1 MRKKIFYWLGK
12 EFVAISCEGVAG
24 RTAAEQAQGIFRR
37 MEDELRGS
45 GLSLP
50 NTVRTR
56 LWGKDR
62 ASRNE
67 GSDERVGIL
76 SGSARSVSS
85 SYIAPE
91 RFDSEALVALDLL
104 AMRPSQAGAQKTLK
118 EYEPPITPLR
128 YLVYD
133 SVVFLSGVT
142 AVLPTLREQMAD
154 ILPRITGS
162 LADAGSDWERVVKVS
177 FFLHRSQTKEALEKL
192 FREAVKTAVPVVE
205 FGFVDGYSSEGKLIE
220 IEVTAR
226 R

>member
-1 MRKKIFYWLGK
+1 
-12 EFVAISCEGVAG
+12 
-24 RTAAEQAQGIFRR
+24 
-37 MEDELRGS
+37 
-45 GLSLP
+45 
-50 NTVRTR
+50 VRTR

-67 GSDERVGIL
+67 GSDERVKIL

-85 SYIAPE
+85 SYIAPD
-91 RFDSEALVALDLL
+91 RFDSDALVALDLL
-104 AMRPSQAGAQKTLK
+104 AMRPSKAGAQKTLK

-177 FFLHRSQTKEALEKL
+177 FFLHRSQDKETLENL
-192 FREAVKTAVPVVE
+192 FRGTVKTAAPIVE
-205 FGFVDGYSSEGKLIE
+205 FGLVDGYSSEGKLVE